1 MPSWIQ
7 GTWREE
13 VRVDLHEKFMSWKG
27 EAVREVFP
35 HRKGFEVCEDTEE
48 QVIRNVAESQDS
60 PCVLYNSTTGQKI
73 NYLD

>member
-1 MPSWIQ
+1 
-7 GTWREE
+7 
-13 VRVDLHEKFMSWKG
+13 MSWKG

-60 PCVLYNSTTGQKI
+60 PCVLYNSTTGQKN